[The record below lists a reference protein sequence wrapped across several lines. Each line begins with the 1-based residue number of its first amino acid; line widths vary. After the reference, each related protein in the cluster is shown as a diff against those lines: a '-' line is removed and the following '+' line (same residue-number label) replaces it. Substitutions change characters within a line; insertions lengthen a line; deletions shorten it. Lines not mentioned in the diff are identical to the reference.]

1 MNKTFKAVNCRH
13 FRIAALIFLSLSAG
27 QLAGLAAEPP
37 LSGAELRDSSLV
49 GGEYCPASEK
59 PLFRA
64 VRNDYFP
71 LGRVIANML
80 GDETAEHVAWSVTEY
95 MTRRGW
101 NPSDLSLDQV
111 RAAKR
116 AALDELLKAKK
127 EYAASPCSIALRA
140 AIYTGGG
147 GTLAKSGKAMGILAG
162 DSVYEAEGYAT
173 WDNSSRTSVLLEI
186 HEAGIKR
193 AGYAGLGSI
202 TREWALPLFIPH
214 DEITAAW
221 SYDYYVRKLPANG
234 GSSEQIEVR
243 ERLNPGFAAFDSRA
257 KAELDAEREG
267 RPLGRLLYVINTC
280 QSSCETSADTKAEFS
295 KVLGGVFISAKF
307 ENGLGFQVVKV
318 R

>member
-1 MNKTFKAVNCRH
+1 MGKIFKEDLYRNFRFAAVV
-13 FRIAALIFLSLSAG
+13 LLSLSAG

-37 LSGAELRDSSLV
+37 LSEAELRDSSLV
-49 GGEYCPASEK
+49 GGSFCAAVEK
-59 PLFRA
+59 PLFRS

-95 MTRRGW
+95 ITQRGW

-111 RAAKR
+111 RLAKR
-116 AALDELLKAKK
+116 AVLEDLGKAKT
-127 EYAASPCSIALRA
+127 EYAGNPCSVALSA
-140 AIYTGGG
+140 AIQTSGG
-147 GTLAKSGKAMGILAG
+147 GTLARSGKAMGILAG
-162 DSVYEAEGYAT
+162 DSAYEAEGYAT
-173 WDNSSRTSVLLEI
+173 WDNGSRTSVMLEI
-186 HEAGIKR
+186 HEAAVKR

-202 TREWALPLFIPH
+202 TKEWAIPVFIPH

-221 SYDYYVRKLPANG
+221 SYDYYVRKLPG
-234 GSSEQIEVR
+234 IKGYPEQIEVR
-243 ERLNPGFAAFDSRA
+243 ARLDPGFAAFDSRV

-267 RPLGRLLYVINTC
+267 RPLGELLYVINTC
-280 QSSCETSADTKAEFS
+280 QNSCETGAAIKEEFS
-295 KVLGGVFISAKF
+295 KVIGVKFPAAKL